1 MMTVAAPPS
10 AADAATMDVLS
21 WLGDRV
27 RAALVDAFGPE
38 FADADPLL
46 APATRAEFGDYQCN
60 VAMGLA
66 KKVKSKPR
74 DVATAIVEKL
84 SLDEV
89 CEPVE
94 IAGPGFLNL
103 RLKKS
108 FVQQQLRVMLDD
120 SSRCGVPLSTPTQRV
135 VVDYSSPNIAKEM
148 HVGHLRSTIIGD
160 CLGRL
165 MDFRGHSVLRLNH
178 VGDWGTQ
185 FGMLITHLTDKAPK
199 AVTGE
204 EELDI
209 SDLVAFYREAK
220 VRFDG
225 DEAFQDKSRKAVVAL
240 QAGDEASL
248 AAWKLLCAQSEK
260 AFNKV
265 YELLSVDERLN
276 TRGESFYNSR
286 LPGVID
292 GLKDSGLLEESNGAQ
307 CVFLEGYT
315 NRDGERLPMIVQK
328 SDGGFMYSTTD
339 LAAVQQRVDD
349 EGADRVLYVTD
360 SGQSSHFEQVFQIAS
375 RAGFAKPETSLE
387 HVPFGLVLGEDGKK
401 FKTRSGDTVKLM
413 DLLDEAVTRTT
424 ADVKSRLE
432 TEGREEAEEF
442 VDGVARAVGI
452 GAVKYADLAMN
463 RNSNYRFSFDKM
475 LSLQVCGEERP
486 HNSTPHSTR
495 LPNHSFLT
503 DSVVHALPGQHCA
516 VHDVRLR
523 AHPRHPK
530 ARRADPRH

>member
-38 FADADPLL
+38 YADADPLL

-220 VRFDG
+220 VRFG
-225 DEAFQDKSRKAVVAL
+225 PF
-240 QAGDEASL
+240 SL
-248 AAWKLLCAQSEK
+248 AVPKL
-260 AFNKV
+260 FWN
-265 YELLSVDERLN
+265 
-276 TRGESFYNSR
+276 
-286 LPGVID
+286 GV
-292 GLKDSGLLEESNGAQ
+292 
-307 CVFLEGYT
+307 
-315 NRDGERLPMIVQK
+315 
-328 SDGGFMYSTTD
+328 
-339 LAAVQQRVDD
+339 
-349 EGADRVLYVTD
+349 
-360 SGQSSHFEQVFQIAS
+360 
-375 RAGFAKPETSLE
+375 
-387 HVPFGLVLGEDGKK
+387 
-401 FKTRSGDTVKLM
+401 
-413 DLLDEAVTRTT
+413 
-424 ADVKSRLE
+424 
-432 TEGREEAEEF
+432 
-442 VDGVARAVGI
+442 
-452 GAVKYADLAMN
+452 
-463 RNSNYRFSFDKM
+463 
-475 LSLQVCGEERP
+475 
-486 HNSTPHSTR
+486 
-495 LPNHSFLT
+495 
-503 DSVVHALPGQHCA
+503 
-516 VHDVRLR
+516 
-523 AHPRHPK
+523 
-530 ARRADPRH
+530 